1 MSHERAKA
9 AKVGIF
15 TFVTG
20 ALLAVVLV
28 VFGGVKFWK
37 HKDRYYIDLQD
48 SVMGLDE
55 GTQVYFNGIH
65 VGSVGKI
72 ELDPDEPSDV
82 RIAIDVDRGTPI
94 HTDTVA
100 MINMAGITG
109 LKVIDLR
116 GGSSKTA
123 MLPPESHVPA
133 GTSGFDKLQKTA
145 ERLADETSQ
154 MVNRAKD
161 LMDKTGKV
169 IDDISQITDK
179 ETLGAI
185 VVSTRETTQ
194 NLAKASNDIA
204 SMVSE
209 NRTALKG
216 AFTSVSALLDENRLA
231 LKTTFASVGKTTDN
245 ANELAG
251 ELRNIIHANAGQISA
266 TMADIRQAARTIKD
280 LAREVRE
287 KPSRLV
293 FSDAAAE
300 RKLP

>member
-20 ALLAVVLV
+20 ALLALVLV

-37 HKDRYYIDLQD
+37 HKDRYFIDLHD

-72 ELDPDEPSDV
+72 ELDPDQPSDV

-94 HTDTVA
+94 RTDTVA

-109 LKVIDLR
+109 LKVIDLH
-116 GGSSKTA
+116 GGSGTTA
-123 MLPPESHVPA
+123 ALPPHSHIPA
-133 GTSGFDKLQKTA
+133 GQSGFDKLQKQA
-145 ERLADETSQ
+145 EQLAEQTGQ
-154 MVNRAKD
+154 MVTRAKEI
-161 LMDKTGKV
+161 MDKTAKV
-169 IDDISQITDK
+169 VDDISAITDK
-179 ETLGAI
+179 DALGAI
-185 VVSTRETTQ
+185 VASTKDTTA
-194 NLAKASNDIA
+194 NMARASANIA
-204 SMVSE
+204 AMV
-209 NRTALKG
+209 
-216 AFTSVSALLDENRLA
+216 DENRA
-231 LKTTFASVGKTTDN
+231 SLKSAFASVGKTTDN
-245 ANELAG
+245 ANSLAAD
-251 ELRNIIHANAGQISA
+251 LRNLIHSNQGQITA
-266 TMADIRQAARTIKD
+266 TLADIRQAARTFKD

-287 KPSRLV
+287 KPSRLM
-293 FSDAAAE
+293 FSDAAPE